1 MSSQL
6 LQSTDQLK
14 TGNRAGFDCLSSQ
27 ITSTESS
34 NKTRHQAVLGHLAN
48 YHQKDDLGLQK
59 LERIS
64 QDQLKTMDVT
74 EAGFQA
80 VLSSFANVVSSN
92 QGEHAA
98 TQAILNQFRGQLQ
111 QILRSCVTFALAGEK
126 TNSSSACF
134 RKSNIISKE
143 TVVFW
148 KWHRY
153 SFPIGTLELDL
164 SQTQQSTRT
173 RRSTAKNSTASKIR
187 VTFVPPWWYSSYI
200 FEWAMTF
207 NHCQTNNYWRHSMN
221 FKFPVINRN
230 AAFIKAIGE
239 GNVEDVLKS
248 FQEGIARPTDL
259 VLDSIGDIVHWPTVG
274 FPLVIAGG
282 RLNSSNSK

>member
-14 TGNRAGFDCLSSQ
+14 TENRAGFDSLSSQ

-34 NKTRHQAVLGHLAN
+34 NKTRHQAVLGHLVN
-48 YHQKDDLGLQK
+48 YRQKDDLGLQK
-59 LERIS
+59 LDRIS
-64 QDQLKTMDVT
+64 QDQLKTVDVT

-80 VLSSFANVVSSN
+80 VHSSFANMVSSN

-143 TVVFW
+143 TVVFR

-153 SFPIGTLELDL
+153 SFPIGTLKLDL

-173 RRSTAKNSTASKIR
+173 RRSTAKHSTAFKTR
-187 VTFVPPWWYSSYI
+187 VTFVPPWWFSSFI
-200 FEWAMTF
+200 FECAMTF
-207 NHCQTNNYWRHSMN
+207 NHCQANDHWRHSMS

-230 AAFIKAIGE
+230 ATFIKAVHE
-239 GNVEDVLKS
+239 ANVEGVIKS
-248 FQEGIARPTDL
+248 FQERIARPTDL
-259 VLDSIGDIVHWPTVG
+259 VLDSLGIVHWSKVG
-274 FPLVIAGG
+274 FPLVIVGG